1 MSTVPARHSGEL
13 VVSGDILYEV
23 IDGQIEE
30 KVIGSYETGIASVLI
45 RVLAPFASTNRL
57 GQVFS
62 EMLFRI
68 NIAKDLQRRPDLAFV
83 SHARW
88 PYNRRPPRGSFWD
101 MVPDLAIEVVSPTN
115 SAFQVQ
121 KKIHSYFEAG
131 VVQVWVIY
139 PDEKEVYVYASPT
152 RITVLQVGQD
162 IEGGDLLPGF
172 RLPVANLFEDDP
184 E

>member
-1 MSTVPARHSGEL
+1 MSTVPATPSSEP
-13 VVSGDILYEV
+13 VVSGDMLYEV

-30 KVIGSYETGIASVLI
+30 KTMGSYETGIASLLF
-45 RVLAPFASTNRL
+45 RVLGPFADSNRL
-57 GQVFS
+57 GQFFS

-88 PYNRRPPRGSFWD
+88 PYNRRPPRGHFWD
-101 MVPDLAIEVVSPTN
+101 MVPDLAIEVVSQSN

-131 VVQVWVIY
+131 VAQVWVIY

-152 RITVLQVGQD
+152 QITVLQVGQD
-162 IEGGDLLPGF
+162 LDGGELLPGF